1 MHMNWP
7 ITIFLADN
15 NHFNVSRVL
24 RLCSFE
30 MLDLTC
36 LNRTIKHCKGNS
48 WKYWHLLLLS
58 GPEGGS
64 ADCVESRLCLSNKW
78 TWKGTRKKKSPQE
91 KWLVFSHGQ
100 FCMTPLR
107 HKRIL
112 KQAVYCTMKWC
123 VPTVSVASCSF
134 TQMAASD
141 GCRNYSLRFRFF
153 WGRVISH
160 ERVLNCKQCSY
171 ITYEY
176 TYYGTH
182 GGVTWGTSVPCCM
195 SDSVVFPAALLAYLW
210 GPLEGSL

>member
-64 ADCVESRLCLSNKW
+64 ADCVESRLCLTSGREKEP
-78 TWKGTRKKKSPQE
+78 GKKKPPGEMAGFLTWPILYDSIEAQE
-91 KWLVFSHGQ
+91 N
-100 FCMTPLR
+100 T
-107 HKRIL
+107 
-112 KQAVYCTMKWC
+112 
-123 VPTVSVASCSF
+123 
-134 TQMAASD
+134 
-141 GCRNYSLRFRFF
+141 
-153 WGRVISH
+153 
-160 ERVLNCKQCSY
+160 
-171 ITYEY
+171 
-176 TYYGTH
+176 
-182 GGVTWGTSVPCCM
+182 
-195 SDSVVFPAALLAYLW
+195 
-210 GPLEGSL
+210 

>member
-78 TWKGTRKKKSPQE
+78 TWKGTRKKKAPRRNGWFSHMANSVWLHWGTREYLNKQCTVQWSDVYLQYPWHHALSL
-91 KWLVFSHGQ
+91 KWL
-100 FCMTPLR
+100 LR
-107 HKRIL
+107 MDAGIIL
-112 KQAVYCTMKWC
+112 
-123 VPTVSVASCSF
+123 
-134 TQMAASD
+134 SD
-141 GCRNYSLRFRFF
+141 FDFF
-153 WGRVISH
+153 GGRVISH